1 MRLLI
6 GLLVCLV
13 PAFAQDNGQDVKD
26 RIRTARDLGKQGSPA
41 IPQLQK
47 MLSDS
52 DSRVRIEAVKS
63 LVDIGT
69 QLSLDPLIAATRD
82 NDAEVQI
89 RATDGLV
96 NFYLPGYVKN
106 GLSASL
112 RRVGEA
118 ITAKF
123 TDTNDDIIPAHVEVR
138 PEVINALGKLASGG
152 ATMEA
157 RANAAR
163 AVGILRG
170 KDAIPDLIDA
180 MKKSKN
186 DQVLYES
193 LVAIRKIRDREAAP
207 KIEFLLRD
215 LDPKVQIAAIET
227 TGLLQNADA
236 LPRLRDVLSTTRK
249 RDVRRAA
256 LTAIAMIPD
265 PGSRPLYEQYLN
277 DRDEEMRAAA
287 AEGLARL
294 RNPQD
299 VPVLEKLFDG
309 ERKMQPRLSAAFALV
324 KLGRTELNQ
333 NGPLQYLINELNA
346 SAWRGVARPF
356 LVELARDE
364 KVRRSVEEATRT
376 ATRDE
381 KVGLAYVLGVSGDR
395 DSLQYLDWLV
405 KDPDLDVS
413 GAALEARRNL
423 MARLP

>member
-1 MRLLI
+1 MRFLI
-6 GLLVCLV
+6 ALLVCLV

-26 RIRTARDLGKQGSPA
+26 RVRAARDLGKQGSPA

-47 MLSDS
+47 MLSDG

-69 QLSLDPLIAATRD
+69 QFSLDPLIAATRD
-82 NDAEVQI
+82 SDAEVQI

-96 NFYLPGYVKN
+96 NFYLPGYVKS

-118 ITAKF
+118 ISAKF

-138 PEVINALGKLASGG
+138 PEVIDALGKLARGG

-170 KDAIPDLIDA
+170 KDAIPDLIEA

-186 DQVLYES
+186 DRVLYES

-227 TGLLQNADA
+227 TGLLQNAGA
-236 LPRLRDVLSTTRK
+236 LPRLRDVLQTTRR

-265 PGSRPLYEQYLN
+265 PGSRPLYEQYVN

-294 RNPQD
+294 KNQED
-299 VPVLEKLFDG
+299 VPVLEKLFEG

-324 KLGRTELNQ
+324 KLGKTELNQ
-333 NGPLQYLINELNA
+333 NGPLQYLINELNS

-364 KVRRSVEEATRT
+364 KVRRSVEQAIRT
-376 ATRDE
+376 GTRDE
-381 KVGLAYVLGVSGDR
+381 KIGLAYVLGVSGDR
-395 DSLQYLDWLV
+395 DSLQYLDWLA
-405 KDPDLDVS
+405 KDPDLEVS
-413 GAALEARRNL
+413 GAALNARRDL
-423 MARLP
+423 TARLP